1 MTIYLDYYKA
11 KLVDRFKFYNTYSS
25 NTGGYKLLKG
35 APLLVSVEGRL
46 IDSSSIMDL
55 VVNRNQRV
63 LSALNRWLID
73 LRMPSNVI
81 DGEILDFR
89 WRR

>member
-11 KLVDRFKFYNTYSS
+11 KIVDRFKFYNTYSS

-35 APLLVSVEGRL
+35 SPLLVNVEGSYIRANDIPEL
-46 IDSSSIMDL
+46 L
-55 VVNRNQRV
+55 VSRKYAKQVND
-63 LSALNRWLID
+63 WLAE
-73 LRMPSNVI
+73 LKEPTNVGGI
-81 DGEILDFR
+81 IIDFR